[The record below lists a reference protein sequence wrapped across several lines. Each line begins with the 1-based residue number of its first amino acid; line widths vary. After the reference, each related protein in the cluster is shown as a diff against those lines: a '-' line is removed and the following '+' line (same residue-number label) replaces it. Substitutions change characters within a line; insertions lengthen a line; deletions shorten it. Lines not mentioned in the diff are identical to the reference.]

1 MLLFFTISFFA
12 GVLTVLAP
20 CILPLLPII
29 IGGSVAN
36 GSKVRAY
43 TVIASLIV
51 SVIAFTLLIKVSSL
65 FLNVPPETWK
75 YISGFILG
83 VIGLTMIFPL
93 LWESIPFVAKMSQSS
108 NQLLGVGLQKKNMI
122 GDVIMGAALG
132 PVFSTCSPTY
142 FVILATVLPAHFLL
156 GLLYLF
162 AYSLGL
168 GLALLA
174 ISIFGQKL
182 ADKLA
187 VTADSRGLF
196 KKTIGAIFIVVS
208 VLIISGYD
216 KKLQVFV
223 GDHFFDVTKL
233 EQKLLKT
240 TEDMKSSSGRTSQ
253 EGVAVSPLPGSSIF
267 PSLGRYAE
275 ITSPAGF
282 VNTNDKPV
290 KIGDYIGKKIILID
304 FMTYSCINCIRTFP
318 YLVSWDTKYKD
329 KGLMIIGIHTP
340 EFAFEKKKENVISG
354 LSQYG
359 ISFPVVLDNEYGT
372 WGAYKNQY
380 WPRKFIIDLN
390 GNIVYDHIGE
400 GKYEETEEVI
410 QKLLKT
416 LPENKTLFVATI
428 KDDENLMP
436 ANNIS
441 PESYLGYARIQYH
454 VSAIKD
460 ECEDSACTYK
470 APENIPLNRF
480 AFDGKWSL
488 DSEHALGETG
498 GTLTYHAKA
507 KKIHLVA
514 APETSITSAKIE
526 VYVDGTLSKTITVD
540 KSDLYTLVANET
552 VKDQKVT
559 IKIIS
564 GKLLGYA
571 FTFG

>member
-36 GSKVRAY
+36 GSKKRAY
-43 TVIASLIV
+43 TVIISLIL
-51 SVIAFTLLIKVSSL
+51 SVVAFTLLIKVSSL

-83 VIGLTMIFPL
+83 IIGLTMVFPTI
-93 LWESIPFVAKMSQSS
+93 WESIPFVAKMSQSS

-142 FVILATVLPAHFLL
+142 FVILATVLPSNFLL
-156 GLLYLF
+156 GLVYLF
-162 AYSLGL
+162 AYSVGL

-187 VTADSRGLF
+187 VTADSRGIF
-196 KKTIGAIFIVVS
+196 KKSIGVIFILVS
-208 VLIISGYD
+208 ALIVSGYD

-223 GDHFFDVTKL
+223 GNHFFDVTKL

-240 TEDMKSSSGRTSQ
+240 TEDMKEDGTITVPAQAGTSSKT
-253 EGVAVSPLPGSSIF
+253 ASIF
-267 PSLGRYAE
+267 PSLGKYQE
-275 ITSPAGF
+275 IVNPAGF
-282 VNTNDKPV
+282 VNTNDQPIKLA
-290 KIGDYIGKKIILID
+290 DYIGKKIIVID

-318 YLVSWDTKYKD
+318 YLVDWDAKYKD

-340 EFAFEKKKENVISG
+340 EFAFEKKKENVEKG

-359 ISFPVVLDNEYGT
+359 IKFPIVLDNDYGT

-416 LPENKTLFVATI
+416 LPENADLSVVTT
-428 KDDENLMP
+428 KDDVTKMP
-436 ANNIS
+436 AANSS

-454 VSAIKD
+454 VSSIKN
-460 ECEDSACTYK
+460 ECEDMLCTYK
-470 APENIPLNRF
+470 APAEIPLNRF
-480 AFDGKWSL
+480 AFNGKWSL

-498 GTLTYHAKA
+498 ATLTYHAKA
-507 KKIHLVA
+507 KKVHLVA
-514 APETSITSAKIE
+514 APETGTVSAKIE
-526 VYVDGTLSKTITVD
+526 VYVDGVLTKTFTLD
-540 KSDLYTLVANET
+540 KSDLYTLVDGDT
-552 VKDQKVT
+552 VKDQKVM